1 MIREIITDSDPIL
14 RLIAR
19 EVSLEELQTAPMQ
32 KLVDDLVQTLQASK
46 IGAGL
51 AAPQIAES
59 LRICIVDK
67 PLTVLINPV
76 LTPVGSKQDVSMEG
90 CLSVPGMRGPVL
102 RPQTVRVQALDR
114 NGKPIDAV
122 WTKFRAIVVQH
133 EVDHL
138 DGVLYTDRAQ
148 YIEPDEATMR
158 TSAPPTERALSA
170 TTNGTKKT
178 FVVDSEKPV
187 GGKQYVAFTFEHPGA
202 IVDLRIQPGGAT
214 VTGAWLS
221 NMRLKRK
228 DYPAG
233 KAKEALVGAGLSVA
247 RGDELRVELKMPKGK
262 RRIIAEA
269 DFDGAR

>member
-19 EVSLEELQTAPMQ
+19 AVSPEELKTAPVQ
-32 KLVDDLVQTLQASK
+32 ELVDDLVQTLRASK

-51 AAPQIAES
+51 AAPQIAQS

-67 PLTVLINPV
+67 PLTVLVNPV

-114 NGKPIDAV
+114 HGKPFDQT

-138 DGVLYTDRAQ
+138 NGILYTDLAQ
-148 YIEPDEATMR
+148 YIEPDLAVAR
-158 TSAPPTERALSA
+158 APAPTERELPSITSGAR
-170 TTNGTKKT
+170 KT

-202 IVDLRIQPGGAT
+202 IVNLRIQPGGAT